1 MAATSALGFEP
12 VLSELGT
19 EEARGPPVLLKLEEE
34 EGEEDEEADEMGE
47 ETTLGCSRTDM
58 P

>member
-19 EEARGPPVLLKLEEE
+19 EGTRVPPALVGLEE
-34 EGEEDEEADEMGE
+34 EGEEEEE
-47 ETTLGCSRTDM
+47 EE
-58 P
+58 